1 VSAGDSRLYAPATE
15 RNRAPILA
23 VLEPLLHEGSVLEV
37 ASGTGEH
44 ITWFATQMPALRFL
58 PSDPDPAHRASI
70 AQWTQALGVT
80 NVAPPLDL
88 DATAT
93 AWTLPAAELARL
105 RAVLCI
111 NMIHIAPW
119 QATQGLMRNAAAVL
133 PPGGVLYLYGPF
145 RRGGNHTAPSNA
157 AFHESLRARDA
168 AWGVRDLEAVQA
180 QALAHGLTTEQV
192 TEMPA
197 NNLSLVLRRTGAP

>member
-1 VSAGDSRLYAPATE
+1 MSAGDGRLYAPATE

-23 VLEPLLHEGSVLEV
+23 VLEPLLLEGSVLEV

-44 ITWFATQMPALRFL
+44 VTWFAARLPALRFV

-70 AQWTQALGVT
+70 AQWTRALGVT

-88 DATAT
+88 DATA
-93 AWTLPAAELARL
+93 AEWTLPAAELARL
-105 RAVLCI
+105 RAVICI

-119 QATQGLMRNAAAVL
+119 QATEGLMRNAAAVL

-145 RRGGNHTAPSNA
+145 RRGGQHTAPSNA
-157 AFHESLRARDA
+157 AFHESLRAQNP

-180 QALAHGLTTEQV
+180 QALAHGLATGQV

-197 NNLSLVLRRTGAP
+197 NNLSLVLRRA